1 VTRLGKNIYIRANT
15 AQIREVFTN
24 LVFNAVE
31 AMPTGGT
38 LTIEAARQGDK
49 ALCVFRDTGM
59 GISPEIIDRIF
70 DPFFTTKGSGSGL
83 GLSISFAIIEKHGGQ
98 MTEKAPRERA
108 RLFT

>member
-1 VTRLGKNIYIRANT
+1 MTRLGKNIYIRANT